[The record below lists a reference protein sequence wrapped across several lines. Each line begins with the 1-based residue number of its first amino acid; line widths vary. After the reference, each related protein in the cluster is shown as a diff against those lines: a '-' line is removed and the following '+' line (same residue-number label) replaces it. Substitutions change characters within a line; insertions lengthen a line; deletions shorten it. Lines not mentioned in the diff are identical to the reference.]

1 MSKTLSTILTI
12 FKVAKILARVVFILC
27 LIGAGGCL
35 LGLCVLPFVG
45 SVIPADVL
53 LDEGVNLSSSYL
65 SCLTGL
71 VGCAGRSVFAYLS
84 ERYFLNVLNDG
95 TPFTFKGSNELFRL
109 GVITIDVVRYSDS
122 LSVSKKAKIG
132 TIEKLQSS

>member
-35 LGLCVLPFVG
+35 LGLCVLSFVG